1 MLQKTTDEALRVE
14 DDLAEAIDLIWML
27 DAAVRGFEFD
37 PDTPNG
43 RSAAGMASTLSW
55 WSKSS
60 RGVGKAAI
68 YSPGSKKSRRGTIV
82 VPWPSIAG
90 RFVLMPSDGF
100 SFQARS

>member
-1 MLQKTTDEALRVE
+1 MLKKTTDEALRVE

-43 RSAAGMASTLSW
+43 RSAAGMASTFESW

-60 RGVGKAAI
+60 RGG
-68 YSPGSKKSRRGTIV
+68 RRRHNV
-82 VPWPSIAG
+82 RKDQRRLQS
-90 RFVLMPSDGF
+90 L
-100 SFQARS
+100 AR